1 MFWSLE
7 SVFILGHFFDVV
19 IRCLVPVNHRTVILH
34 KKRARVQ
41 IVILLFQ
48 YISSHVSVLTSAHSL
63 LYTRYLLTIALPVN
77 SY

>member
-19 IRCLVPVNHRTVILH
+19 IRCLVLVNHRTILP
-34 KKRARVQ
+34 KKRTRVQ